1 VKKVKKN
8 NRRLLFTKVAAA
20 ILLVLLI
27 SIGASFTAYAKE
39 YNEKVLPKMFF
50 LGESMSGK
58 TKEQLK
64 EFIVAKNNE
73 LKDRKVVISVSDK
86 NFESKFS
93 EIGWSLNE
101 DEIVEEAYNFGHSDS
116 TFSNLLSLFKS
127 LFVKKDA
134 EINFS
139 FNERQA
145 EDWLMLIEQQVG
157 SPKTEANVIVR
168 NKRATIVEPLA
179 GKGLDE
185 SWVKAEIF
193 KRLSIES
200 DGEISANLIDD
211 QPTITKEEAQSLSPK
226 ALELVADEFVMSG
239 PKGKV
244 TWSVNTLGSMIK
256 LVKIEKEG
264 SFLKNKEYEEPYVS
278 FNKAKISSMLE
289 SQNEQLNIDPVEAK
303 FAISDGVASILV
315 PSQSGEIVDIDKAS
329 DLIIGALEGGKREAL
344 KLPSKIQE
352 PSIKARE
359 SSDITKYGIKELIGT
374 ATTTFTGSSANR
386 VHNVKTGVQ
395 AVSGVLLKPG
405 EEFSTT
411 GRLGRV
417 DASTGYLQEMV
428 IKEDKTVP
436 EFGGGLCQVSTT
448 LFRAAMNSGF
458 KITERHNHSYRVSY
472 YEPPIGM
479 DATIYTPSPDLKF
492 VNNTPSY
499 VLIQGRVEGYKATF
513 DFYGTKDGREIEVS
527 EPYVYDQIPAPEN
540 VYIDDPSL
548 APGEEKRIDRAH
560 PGAKA
565 TFTYKVRKDGQLIVD
580 QKFSSSYVPW
590 PAKYLR
596 GPAKQE
602 GGEGAQE

>member
-1 VKKVKKN
+1 MKKVKKN
-8 NRRLLFTKVAAA
+8 NRRLLLIKVVVTVS
-20 ILLVLLI
+20 LVLVVT
-27 SIGASFTAYAKE
+27 IGASLIAYAKD
-39 YNEKVLPKMFF
+39 YQDKVLPKIFF
-50 LGESMSGK
+50 LEDSISGE
-58 TKEQLK
+58 TREQLK
-64 EFIVAKNNE
+64 EKVASKNNE
-73 LKDRKVVISVSDK
+73 LKDRKIVIKVSEK

-101 DEIVEEAYNFGHSDS
+101 EEIVEKAYAIGHESS
-116 TFSNLLSLFKS
+116 TVKNLASLLMSLFS
-127 LFVKKDA
+127 KKEVAID
-134 EINFS
+134 FS
-139 FNERQA
+139 FNEKQA

-157 SPKTEANVIVR
+157 KPKTEANVIVR
-168 NKRATIVEPLA
+168 NKKATIVEPVA
-179 GKGLDE
+179 GRGIDE
-185 SWVKAEIF
+185 ARVKAEIF
-193 KRLSIES
+193 KRLSIEG
-200 DGEISANLIDD
+200 DGEIVAELIDD
-211 QPTITKEEAQSLSPK
+211 QPTISREEAQSLSSK
-226 ALELVADEFVMSG
+226 ALELVASNLELSG
-239 PKGKV
+239 PKGKA
-244 TWSVNTLGSMIK
+244 TWSSNTLGSMIQ
-256 LVKIEKEG
+256 LVKREKEG
-264 SFLKNKEYEEPYVS
+264 GFLGEKEYEEPYVS
-278 FNKAKISSMLE
+278 FSKTKISSMLE
-289 SQNEQLNIDPVEAK
+289 SQGEDFNIDPVEAK
-303 FAISDGVASILV
+303 FAINDGVVSIQV
-315 PSQSGEIVDIDKAS
+315 PSQSGEMVDIDKAS
-329 DLIIGALEGGKREAL
+329 DVIISILESGKREVL
-344 KLPSKIQE
+344 KLPSKVQE

-359 SSDITKYGIKELIGT
+359 SSDITKYGIKELIGS
-374 ATTTFTGSSANR
+374 ATTTFTGSSSNR

-448 LFRAAMNSGF
+448 LFRAAMNSGL

-499 VLIQGRVEGYKATF
+499 ILIQGRVEGYKATF
-513 DFYGTKDGREIEVS
+513 DFYGTKDGREIEIS
-527 EPYVYDQIPAPEN
+527 EPYVYDQVPAPEN

-565 TFTYKVRKDGQLIVD
+565 TFTYQVKKNGELIVD

-596 GPAKQE
+596 GPAKEEGNEGSQE
-602 GGEGAQE
+602 